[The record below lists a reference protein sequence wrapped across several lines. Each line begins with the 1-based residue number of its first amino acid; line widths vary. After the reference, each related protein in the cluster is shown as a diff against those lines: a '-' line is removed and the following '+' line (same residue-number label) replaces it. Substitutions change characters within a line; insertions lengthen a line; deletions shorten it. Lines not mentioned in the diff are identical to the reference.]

1 MTIRIGIAM
10 ALIGAGVLVI
20 ALSIFGLFRLRD
32 VLERIHAG
40 ALTDTMGLLLVLSG
54 LVVLYG
60 LSWSSAKLLL
70 LRLRHVIRNAN
81 QIQKCGYT
89 MLFCQFQGAFP
100 NISLRIC
107 GLLFAN
113 DHIHA
118 TKVQEFPSAN
128 DHRIKGILHVP
139 LSELLK

>member
-70 LRLRHVIRNAN
+70 LLVILWAINPVTSHLVAR
-81 QIQKCGYT
+81 
-89 MLFCQFQGAFP
+89 M
-100 NISLRIC
+100 
-107 GLLFAN
+107 
-113 DHIHA
+113 
-118 TKVQEFPSAN
+118 
-128 DHRIKGILHVP
+128 
-139 LSELLK
+139 ELVTGQDIEPDWVTGEEELEL